1 MSHRIGK
8 KASKGS
14 GLIAWQDPSKRE
26 MKTQQL
32 LAQIIAASNQK
43 QMTLNFKGAF
53 VYTYHVSEKK
63 FPPRSNFSRESIF
76 RKFLQFQIGFF
87 QLYHFFFPF

>member
-32 LAQIIAASNQK
+32 LAQIIAAQVTK
-43 QMTLNFKGAF
+43 MTLNFKGAF

-63 FPPRSNFSRESIF
+63 FPP
-76 RKFLQFQIGFF
+76 
-87 QLYHFFFPF
+87 

>member
-32 LAQIIAASNQK
+32 LAQIIAAQVTK
-43 QMTLNFKGAF
+43 MTLNFKGAF
-53 VYTYHVSEKK
+53 VYIYHVSEKV
-63 FPPRSNFSRESIF
+63 FPP
-76 RKFLQFQIGFF
+76 
-87 QLYHFFFPF
+87 